1 MQLANEKKWL
11 GDKHWSEINLQSNS
25 DTGCVYSGSDVQNA
39 TEQENTKLLILAM
52 KLELLLETAFSQQN
66 AATSISRGPWDSASD
81 MEELYCFGNWIE
93 LMFLFFVFFY
103 LQVCIIICI
112 CVFCFAVMIY
122 PAWLQLWLC
131 RLTVYKVWC

>member
-1 MQLANEKKWL
+1 MKKKWL

-81 MEELYCFGNWIE
+81 KEELYCFGNWIE
-93 LMFLFFVFFY
+93 LMFFFLFAGVHHNLHLCF
-103 LQVCIIICI
+103 L
-112 CVFCFAVMIY
+112 FCCYDLPSLATAVT
-122 PAWLQLWLC
+122 L
-131 RLTVYKVWC
+131 